1 MNVLKIIHSI
11 ISVHFIDFQCT
22 AMRTSNKKRE
32 KSEEKMRR
40 KNGSVKLTKKR

>member
-22 AMRTSNKKRE
+22 AMRTSNKQQ
-32 KSEEKMRR
+32 EE
-40 KNGSVKLTKKR
+40 GKKRRETEKKKRKC